1 LPESNYASDKDREKE
16 STRIMPPSDKR
27 KTPGGMSP
35 IGFIGKNFPQ
45 QYELDE
51 IKEVNEAVGIGGG
64 DGVPGGS
71 HHQR

>member
-1 LPESNYASDKDREKE
+1 
-16 STRIMPPSDKR
+16 MPPSDKR